1 MPFESGLKVILTD
14 RWEAEMKDQPVR
26 DRKRVGIWEVTVKTN
41 GYLRG
46 VMEN

>member
-1 MPFESGLKVILTD
+1 MIVTD

-26 DRKRVGIWEVTVKTN
+26 DRKRVGIWKVTVKTN